1 MKRIIRTGSTPAERA
16 RLRVVYAMAGTVFFM
31 PLNLFIMEGF
41 FIIALGLGFYYC
53 KKYPKLT
60 LRQSPLSLPA
70 AGFAL
75 AAFLSLVGSPHFL
88 LGTAFYVFTVLQYV
102 VLYYGILLF
111 VRHSWERRLLFST
124 LLLSAFIVALYG
136 LYQYAHM
143 LTLHEAEWVDNS
155 AFPMLRRRMYSTLY
169 NPNLL
174 SAFLLIIMSAAA
186 SMMICTRHRWHH
198 VMYLAFFAILA
209 LCLVLTYSRGAW
221 LSVCALVFFFG
232 LFWDKR
238 VWLLFLAGPLILAFY
253 HGGVADRLMSIFSH
267 SEADTSVSMRMD
279 MWEAAIAMFV
289 DHPVLGIGWG
299 AFKHVYP
306 VYNELIQEAGI
317 VIFHAHNMYLN
328 ILAETGLAGFF
339 FGLWFFFGNAWY
351 AIGYLRSHKE
361 HTFDRSLA
369 MSLAAAVLSLAI
381 SGMSDYDLF
390 STQISLTFWLMSALF
405 ANMYGEECEKNSKNS
420 LRNNSQ

>member
-1 MKRIIRTGSTPAERA
+1 
-16 RLRVVYAMAGTVFFM
+16 
-31 PLNLFIMEGF
+31 
-41 FIIALGLGFYYC
+41 
-53 KKYPKLT
+53 
-60 LRQSPLSLPA
+60 
-70 AGFAL
+70 
-75 AAFLSLVGSPHFL
+75 
-88 LGTAFYVFTVLQYV
+88 
-102 VLYYGILLF
+102 
-111 VRHSWERRLLFST
+111 
-124 LLLSAFIVALYG
+124 
-136 LYQYAHM
+136 
-143 LTLHEAEWVDNS
+143 
-155 AFPMLRRRMYSTLY
+155 
-169 NPNLL
+169 
-174 SAFLLIIMSAAA
+174 
-186 SMMICTRHRWHH
+186 
-198 VMYLAFFAILA
+198 MYLAFFAILT
-209 LCLVLTYSRGAW
+209 LCLILTYSRGAW
-221 LSVCALVFFFG
+221 LSVCALIFFFG

-328 ILAETGLAGFF
+328 VLAETGMAGLG

-351 AIGYLRSHKE
+351 AIRYVRSHAA
-361 HTFDRSLA
+361 HTFSRSLA
-369 MSLAAAVLSLAI
+369 MTLAAAVLSLGI

-405 ANMYGEECEKNSKNS
+405 ANMYGEECEKNDKNS